1 MSIRRII
8 VNGFFAVSALAL
20 PWFYAHAHGT
30 GASFEKEIN
39 GYLIDVGYDPVILAA
54 QEQQR
59 FDFGV
64 SKKGSTE
71 AVDFTDIWVRIAPK
85 ERGIIFASGIHRPDF
100 GLPGMTFTFPRA
112 GEYEL
117 TVRFQKNGN
126 VIAETSFPLTVETG
140 EAGTPAASRMGTI
153 VSLGIGIIL
162 GVGIG
167 LFIARQKNRV

>member
-1 MSIRRII
+1 MSLKKII
-8 VNGFFAVSALAL
+8 IDTFFAAAALAL
-20 PWFYAHAHGT
+20 PFLYADAHST

-39 GYLIDVGYDPVILAA
+39 GYLIDVGYDPITLAA

-71 AVDFTDIWVRIAPK
+71 AIDFTDIWVRIAPK
-85 ERGIIFASGIHRPDF
+85 ERGIIFASGLHKPDF

-117 TVRFQKNGN
+117 TVRFQKNGE
-126 VIAETSFPLTVETG
+126 VITEASFPLTVETG
-140 EAGTPAASRMGTI
+140 EAGTAATSRIGTMGGLI
-153 VSLGIGIIL
+153 IGIFMGAGIG
-162 GVGIG
+162 
-167 LFIARQKNRV
+167 FFMARQKYHV